1 MRTLNYFL
9 LFLLCLAVLLTHG
22 GCKNKLALDAE
33 GNPNVLVIGVYE
45 GDNIAEQTVVLEK
58 VRQYLQKKLDR
69 KVEIQ
74 VSSDYT
80 SVVEALLT
88 NKVHMAYI
96 SPFSYVLATQKQR
109 LVLVV
114 VPGLNGKPMNYRSI
128 LFTNPATGLKTMDD
142 VKAKAKS
149 LTLCFADPA
158 STSGHLVPRAYL
170 TSIGLDPKT
179 GFKETMFAGSHF
191 ASMLAVKGGK
201 VDVGCSWEFGYDKMI
216 RNKMIRPEDLVI
228 LWRSDPIV
236 ESPIVMRP
244 DINAQFTGRVR
255 DAYLNMPTE
264 APAVFK
270 AYISMYDPG
279 RAGSIRYIRVDDSV
293 YNGLRKIA
301 AGIDILLPAKKSN

>member
-1 MRTLNYFL
+1 MRKLNYFL
-9 LFLLCLAVLLTHG
+9 PIFFFVAVLLTAG
-22 GCKNKLALDAE
+22 GCKNKLALDAQ
-33 GNPNVLVIGVYE
+33 GNPNTLVIGVYE
-45 GDNIAEQTVVLEK
+45 GDNVAEQTVVLEK
-58 VRQYLQKKLDR
+58 VRQYLEKKLDM

-88 NKVHMAYI
+88 KKVHMAYI
-96 SPFSYVLATQKQR
+96 SPFSYVLATQKQP
-109 LVLVV
+109 LVPLVV
-114 VPGLNGKPMNYRSI
+114 SGLDGKPVNYRSI
-128 LFTNPATGLKTMDD
+128 IFTNPGTGLKTMDD
-142 VKAKAKS
+142 VKARAKS

-179 GFKETMFAGSHF
+179 AWKETMFAGSHF
-191 ASMLAVKGGK
+191 ASLMAVKGGK
-201 VDVGCSWEFGYDKMI
+201 VDVGCSFEFGYNKAI
-216 RNKMIRPEDLVI
+216 RNKMFKPEDLVI

-244 DINAQFTGRVR
+244 DINAQFTERVR
-255 DAYLNMPTE
+255 EAYLNMPTE

-270 AYISMYDPG
+270 AYISMYDPA
-279 RAGSIRYIRVDDSV
+279 RADRIRYVRVDDSV

-301 AGIDILLPAKKSN
+301 AGIDIINLTKK